1 MRFFLRRPRAASGS
15 LILSETPGLLQTPA
29 SRVRTKTWSFPDE
42 TLSGERL
49 PPRAETGPTVVGKWH
64 VRAGIRT
71 AEITRTGIRVLFELR
86 TFASSRGGCHWEL
99 SAVFGRSQADRIAD
113 VRMWK
118 RALGFQVCCLDPMI
132 FDQVCREAEGD
143 EPQPARVGTG
153 GGREVNRFHEI
164 RIIEG
169 ISNSRLAL
177 REDIESREWP
187 C

>member
-1 MRFFLRRPRAASGS
+1 
-15 LILSETPGLLQTPA
+15 
-29 SRVRTKTWSFPDE
+29 
-42 TLSGERL
+42 
-49 PPRAETGPTVVGKWH
+49 
-64 VRAGIRT
+64 
-71 AEITRTGIRVLFELR
+71 
-86 TFASSRGGCHWEL
+86 
-99 SAVFGRSQADRIAD
+99 
-113 VRMWK
+113 MWK